1 MYAFIELLFGKL
13 YWDKL
18 IAQFQSQCYLITM
31 QLTIS
36 GLLKNNIHLEWTL

>member
-1 MYAFIELLFGKL
+1 MYALIELLFGKF

-18 IAQFQSQCYLITM
+18 IAQFQSKCFLTTM

-36 GLLKNNIHLEWTL
+36 ELLKTNIHL